1 MNKDFE
7 NLAGARILLTGH
19 TGFTGSW
26 ASRWLCRIGAEVI
39 GYSLE
44 PETNPSLFNELGL
57 AKDLEHHIGDVRDSE
72 NLKKVIKSSSPD
84 LILHLAAQPLVRRSY
99 RLSRETFDVN
109 VMGTVN
115 LLDAALEVDS
125 IKGVLCITTDKVYK
139 NNDSGVAFK
148 ETDEIGGSDP
158 YSASKA
164 SAELAISSYRESFYS
179 KRSVPLIAARGGNII
194 GGGDWSE
201 DRLIPDFVRS
211 WSNSTKLGVRF
222 PAATRPWQ
230 HVLSLIDGYLSILSG
245 ALDEKSTQ
253 LSTAYNLGPDLSEVL
268 SVADVLKV
276 LERELTGVAVEF
288 GESHLKE
295 AQELQ
300 LDSSLAAKELGWW
313 PAVSTEEAIRMTG
326 RWYKAFYQG
335 QSAMALCDDQIDFWQ
350 GTRKGGGQE

>member
-1 MNKDFE
+1 MTKDFE
-7 NLAGARILLTGH
+7 NLAGARILVTGH

-26 ASRWLCRIGAEVI
+26 ASRWLDRIGAEVI

-57 AKDLEHHIGDVRDSE
+57 AQNLEHHIGDVRDSE
-72 NLKKVIKSSSPD
+72 NLKKVTKNSKPD

-99 RLSRETFDVN
+99 RVPQETFDVN

-115 LLDAALEVDS
+115 LLDAALEVNS

-148 ETDEIGGSDP
+148 ETDELGGSDP

-164 SAELAISSYRESFYS
+164 AAELAISSYRESFYS
-179 KRSVPLIAARGGNII
+179 KGSVPLIAARGGNII

-211 WSNSTKLGVRF
+211 WSTSTKLEVRF

-230 HVLSLIDGYLSILSG
+230 HVLSLVDGYLSILSA
-245 ALDEKSTQ
+245 ALEEESRS
-253 LSTAYNLGPDLSEVL
+253 LSAAYNLGPDLSEVF
-268 SVADVLKV
+268 SVGDLLKV
-276 LERELTGVAVEF
+276 LERGLTGVAVEF
-288 GESHLKE
+288 GESQLKE
-295 AQELQ
+295 AQLLQ
-300 LDSSLAAKELGWW
+300 LDSSLAAKELGWV
-313 PAVSTEEAIRMTG
+313 PTVNTVEAIQMTG
-326 RWYKAFYQG
+326 SWYKAFYHG
-335 QSAMALCDDQIDFWQ
+335 QSALALCDEQIDFW
-350 GTRKGGGQE
+350 RSRAERVGQT